1 MLTDYFDIDSI
12 LSLIKKTSWLGGFD
26 EKMAGGF
33 NGILNILFSIGKSI
47 VEASMVLVDKI
58 FDPVNKHHHH
68 KKRSKSFKKI
78 IPYRI
83 TRRKRTVN
91 ALI

>member
-12 LSLIKKTSWLGGFD
+12 LSLIKKATWLGGGFD
-26 EKMAGGF
+26 EKMVGGF

-58 FDPVNKHHHH
+58 YSVDILNKSIDSAFSSSNGVHG
-68 KKRSKSFKKI
+68 
-78 IPYRI
+78 
-83 TRRKRTVN
+83 T
-91 ALI
+91 